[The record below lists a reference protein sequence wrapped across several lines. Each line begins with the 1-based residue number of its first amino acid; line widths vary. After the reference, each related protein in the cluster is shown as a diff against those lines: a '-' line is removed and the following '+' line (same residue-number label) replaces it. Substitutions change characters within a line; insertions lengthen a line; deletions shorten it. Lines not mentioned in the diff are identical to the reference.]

1 MADEKKLGLP
11 SVIATGVGLIVA
23 TSVLLSIAQG
33 ASILGLPFII
43 TMTIACAFNILT
55 ALSICE
61 LNALMPNLTGGLA
74 QFTLSSCGP
83 FITIITNMGGF
94 ICCQMI
100 LGSSEAA
107 MFGNT
112 MSTVLTAVPV
122 SPTVWT
128 IALIVIL
135 FVLNL
140 FGVDM
145 FAKIQN
151 IVAYGLIVSLVI
163 MGILGCIKVNPSTLI
178 EQPAVMT
185 EKFSDTLSL
194 LGLAFFL
201 FIGVEYI
208 VPISPN
214 VKNSRKIVP
223 IGMVL
228 SLVII
233 LVMQILLT
241 IGFKNYTEWEAL
253 GESTVPHILYGS
265 LLLGKAGTIWM
276 SVVSMLAVIS
286 TLNTAMFG
294 VSQLCAG
301 MAKIGLLP
309 TSFLRKTPAG
319 SPYVGLILVAVVM
332 VILNAIGLSS
342 SDSLVF
348 LILTGCTF
356 WIFCYVM
363 VHIDVIILR
372 KKLPKA
378 PRTFKLPF
386 GIVIPV
392 LGVIGNLFMIWNI
405 DPSWELKKT
414 IYLVFV
420 GVSVI
425 LAVYAFF
432 WCKFVIKR
440 PMFKGYEIKEV
451 MAMDTDLY
459 QIRHYPEIAK
469 KLHMVAEPE
478 IKPLSPETNTGTR
491 PKSN

>member
-1 MADEKKLGLP
+1 MADQKRLGLP

-23 TSVLLSIAQG
+23 TSCLLSIGQG

-43 TMTIACAFNILT
+43 TMSIACAFNILT

-74 QFTLSSCGP
+74 QFTLASCGP

-94 ICCQMI
+94 ICCQLI

-112 MSTVLTAVPV
+112 LSTVLPGIPV
-122 SPTVWT
+122 SPTIWS
-128 IALIVIL
+128 IILIVVL

-151 IVAYGLIVSLVI
+151 VVAYGLIISLVI
-163 MGILGCIKVNPSTLI
+163 MGILGCIKVNPEALI
-178 EQPAVMT
+178 EQPSVLS
-185 EKFSDTLSL
+185 ENFSDTLSL

-201 FIGVEYI
+201 FIGVEFI
-208 VPISPN
+208 VPISPS

-233 LVMQILLT
+233 LVMQILMT
-241 IGFKNYTEWEAL
+241 IGFKNYTEWSEL

-265 LLLGKAGTIWM
+265 LLLGNAGTIWM

-309 TSFLRKTPAG
+309 STFLRKTPAG
-319 SPYVGLILVAVVM
+319 SPFVGLILVAVVM
-332 VILNAIGLSS
+332 IILNAIGLTS

-372 KKLPKA
+372 KKMPKA
-378 PRTFKLPF
+378 PRTFKLPL
-386 GIVIPV
+386 GIVIP
-392 LGVIGNLFMIWNI
+392 LFGVIGNLFMIWNI
-405 DPSWELKKT
+405 DPSWELKKV
-414 IYLVFV
+414 IYLIFV

-425 LAVYAFF
+425 LAIYAFF

-440 PMFKGYEIKEV
+440 PLFKGYAIKEV

-459 QIRHYPEIAK
+459 QIRHYPKVAE
-469 KLHMVAEPE
+469 KLHLEAEPDVE
-478 IKPLSPETNTGTR
+478 PVSPDVNTGTR
-491 PKSN
+491 PE

>member
-1 MADEKKLGLP
+1 
-11 SVIATGVGLIVA
+11 
-23 TSVLLSIAQG
+23 
-33 ASILGLPFII
+33 
-43 TMTIACAFNILT
+43 
-55 ALSICE
+55 
-61 LNALMPNLTGGLA
+61 
-74 QFTLSSCGP
+74 
-83 FITIITNMGGF
+83 
-94 ICCQMI
+94 
-100 LGSSEAA
+100 
-107 MFGNT
+107 
-112 MSTVLTAVPV
+112 
-122 SPTVWT
+122 
-128 IALIVIL
+128 
-135 FVLNL
+135 
-140 FGVDM
+140 
-145 FAKIQN
+145 
-151 IVAYGLIVSLVI
+151 
-163 MGILGCIKVNPSTLI
+163 
-178 EQPAVMT
+178 
-185 EKFSDTLSL
+185 
-194 LGLAFFL
+194 
-201 FIGVEYI
+201 
-208 VPISPN
+208 
-214 VKNSRKIVP
+214 
-223 IGMVL
+223 
-228 SLVII
+228 
-233 LVMQILLT
+233 
-241 IGFKNYTEWEAL
+241 
-253 GESTVPHILYGS
+253 
-265 LLLGKAGTIWM
+265 
-276 SVVSMLAVIS
+276 
-286 TLNTAMFG
+286 MFG

-332 VILNAIGLSS
+332 VILNAIGLTS

-378 PRTFKLPF
+378 PRTYKLPF

-405 DPSWELKKT
+405 DPSWELKKI
-414 IYLVFV
+414 IYLIFV

-440 PMFKGYEIKEV
+440 PMLKGYEIKEV